1 MSIYEQPILMLP
13 PFTVRLTVSILAETK
28 DYNHEL
34 MNVPKMWKSTMGEG
48 VKVVILDTGLPRHN
62 DLSIVMR
69 GKSFVPGYLED
80 TNGHGTHVAGILNA
94 IANNGMG
101 VAGIAPKAEV
111 SCGAVLG
118 KDGSGTINGII
129 DGIRWAVDEV
139 GAKVINMSLGISAGV
154 PRFKDLE
161 KACDY
166 ACSQGVTVVCAAGN
180 EAAGVGQPACY
191 DSVIAVAAVD
201 AGKKR
206 ASFSDYG
213 PEVDFAAGGVD
224 VFSTWLNNGYAK
236 LSGTSMASPA
246 LAGVVTLILA
256 DEFKDTGKWLTMSE
270 VYAKL
275 KKIAYNATGPV
286 FDEYEGWGI
295 PLFGNDGGGEPEP
308 VPEPVPEPEKPD
320 VCDCSLGFPMAK
332 QFLDAAVVALNQGV
346 TTEQAVAEGLRATQ
360 LYVARV
366 AGVRARR
373 M

>member
-1 MSIYEQPILMLP
+1 MSIYEQPIFMLP
-13 PFTVRLTVSILAETK
+13 PFQVKLSVSILAETK

-34 MNVPKMWKSTMGEG
+34 MNVPKMWKETMGEG
-48 VKVVILDTGLPRHN
+48 VKVAILDTGLPKHN
-62 DLSIVMR
+62 DLAIV
-69 GKSFVPGYLED
+69 GSESFVSGYLED
-80 TNGHGTHVAGILNA
+80 GNGHGTHVAGIINA

-101 VAGIAPKAEV
+101 VAGIAPKASV
-111 SCGAVLG
+111 YCGAVLG
-118 KDGSGTINGII
+118 KDGSGTIQGII
-129 DGIRWAVDEV
+129 DGIRWAVDVV
-139 GAKVINMSLGISAGV
+139 GAKVINMSLGIAAGA
-154 PRFKDLE
+154 PKFTELE

-180 EAAGVGQPACY
+180 EAAGVGQPAQY

-201 AGKKR
+201 CNKKR

-246 LAGVVTLILA
+246 MAGVVALILA
-256 DEFKDTGKWLTMSE
+256 DEFKDTGKWLTKDE

-295 PLFGNDGGGEPEP
+295 PLFGNEGSPDPGPGPT
-308 VPEPVPEPEKPD
+308 PEPEKPEI
-320 VCDCSLGFPMAK
+320 CDCSLGFPMAK
-332 QFLDAAVVALNQGV
+332 QFLDAAVVELNKGR
-346 TTEQAVAEGLRATQ
+346 TTEQAVAEGLRALQ
-360 LYVARV
+360 LYAARV
-366 AGVRARR
+366 AGVRVRR